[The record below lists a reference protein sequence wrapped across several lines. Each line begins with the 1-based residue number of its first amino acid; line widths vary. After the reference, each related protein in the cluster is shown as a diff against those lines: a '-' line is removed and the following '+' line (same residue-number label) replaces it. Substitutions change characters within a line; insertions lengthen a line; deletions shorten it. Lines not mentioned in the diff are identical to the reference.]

1 MAFVYFPSKRAVQ
14 EHDKI
19 IKLSGGRLGILH
31 PNLIESALDFI
42 RNDNYY
48 PEFVDKL
55 THLVYSLVMNHCFVD
70 GNKRSSIAL
79 GAYFLEINGRDNIV
93 PAFIQEMENVVL
105 WVAKGIVLKEM
116 LHEVNVSLLV
126 NGELSEDLKLRL
138 AGLLIENNKSEYT
151 SGRRN

>member
-1 MAFVYFPSKRAVQ
+1 MPFVYFPPHRAVE

-19 IKLSGGRLGILH
+19 IKLSGGSLGILH
-31 PNLIESALDFI
+31 RNLIESVLDFI
-42 RNDNYY
+42 QNDDYY

-55 THLVYSLVMNHCFVD
+55 THLVYSIAMNHCFVD

-93 PAFIQEMENVVL
+93 PAFILEMENVVL
-105 WVAKGIVLKEM
+105 WVAKGLVSKEM

-126 NGELSEDLKLRL
+126 NGELTEDLKLRL
-138 AGLLIENNKSEYT
+138 AELLIDIEES
-151 SGRRN
+151 

>member
-1 MAFVYFPSKRAVQ
+1 MAFVYFPSHRAVE

-31 PNLIESALDFI
+31 QNLIDSVLDFI
-42 RNDNYY
+42 QNDDYY

-55 THLVYSLVMNHCFVD
+55 THLVYSIAMNHCFVD

-93 PAFIQEMENVVL
+93 PAFILEMENVVL
-105 WVAKGIVLKEM
+105 WVAKGLVPKEM
-116 LHEVNVSLLV
+116 LHEVNASLLV
-126 NGELSEDLKLRL
+126 NGELTEDLKLRL
-138 AGLLIENNKSEYT
+138 AELLIDIEES
-151 SGRRN
+151 